1 MLASRLVFE
10 FLGGAAPAT
19 EGDRVIA
26 AQATLMEADANDVRG
41 QQFIGEGEDPLDD
54 LLDML
59 EEFDRKN
66 GRQLEG

>member
-1 MLASRLVFE
+1 
-10 FLGGAAPAT
+10 
-19 EGDRVIA
+19 
-26 AQATLMEADANDVRG
+26 MEADANDVRG

-66 GRQLEG
+66 GRLDDLPTEVVNAADRG